1 MNNLY
6 QALSHPVRRKILK
19 LLGSGAL
26 PAGELAAHFD
36 VSKPT
41 MSGHFNVLKDAGLIQ
56 PEREGTTI
64 RYRLNVSVLEEAA
77 AATESMKGEAEAL
90 LHAIGRFRLA
100 QHEGVAAGSASV
112 APIAFRR
119 SEPALR
125 EPRLQALPARSVSGA
140 EWRTY

>member
-19 LLGSGAL
+19 LLNAGAL
-26 PAGELAAHFD
+26 PAGEIAGHFD

-56 PEREGTTI
+56 AERDGTTI

-77 AATESMKGEAEAL
+77 AAILELMGAGDATPKG
-90 LHAIGRFRLA
+90 
-100 QHEGVAAGSASV
+100 
-112 APIAFRR
+112 
-119 SEPALR
+119 
-125 EPRLQALPARSVSGA
+125 
-140 EWRTY
+140 